1 MRVILAASLAASVVS
16 ALPEISIA
24 KHSQLTSASAA
35 KLRRR
40 DLSQQ
45 RPRFQAAPE
54 GKAWFEEQF
63 GTVGKGILEARD
75 AEVLR
80 KRAGG
85 TVETNVY
92 DVLTWSNGGAYYAN
106 VTAGTPPQDQVVI
119 LDTGSSD
126 LYFDATT
133 APACEIEGPY
143 SCRGGEFD
151 KKTSSTYQEVDPSPA
166 FNTSFGDGSTAVGP
180 FAQDV
185 IGIGN
190 VAIKGVQFG
199 LAEEVNSTTGYAV
212 GLMGLGY
219 SLNEASQIQ
228 YPNMPEV
235 LKEAGVTNSR
245 LYSVYLNDEGDAT
258 GSILFGG
265 IDKSKYTGN
274 LATLNLLPDY
284 QTGQV
289 YQFVSVVTAMSA
301 NVGGRNTSVFS
312 GGSTGVEAFG
322 RNDPSLPV
330 LLDTGS
336 AAWTI
341 PASHYRDIAS
351 AFTYIDQHGYTAC
364 SNRDNGD
371 SVTLTFGGEIDVT
384 IPAREF
390 IVPVYNASTNEAL
403 AYDSSGA
410 PACTFLLVQE
420 QQATGQGFQTLG
432 DAILRSMYV
441 VFDLDNGQVSIAQ
454 AQVNSTS
461 NPDIVTVPAGEG
473 GVASAVGS
481 GVETATASQTY
492 SIAQAVN
499 GTATFEVST
508 AASTVG
514 SATGTDAV
522 PLDARPDATATGAS
536 GNGGSGSGSG
546 GAASSS
552 GGAVAGRMV
561 GAQVFGSWGI
571 AMWIATMLG
580 VGIGAVVL

>member
-1 MRVILAASLAASVVS
+1 MSEEQQAIAW
-16 ALPEISIA
+16 ESIQFWVNR
-24 KHSQLTSASAA
+24 KLMSIPMKGCGDFLLRFSASHE
-35 KLRRR
+35 RC
-40 DLSQQ
+40 S
-45 RPRFQAAPE
+45 
-54 GKAWFEEQF
+54 
-63 GTVGKGILEARD
+63 I
-75 AEVLR
+75 
-80 KRAGG
+80 
-85 TVETNVY
+85 
-92 DVLTWSNGGAYYAN
+92 
-106 VTAGTPPQDQVVI
+106 TAGTPPQDQVVI

-133 APACEIEGPY
+133 APACEVEGPY

-265 IDKSKYTGN
+265 IDKSKYTGT

-284 QTGQV
+284 QSGQV
-289 YQFVSVVTAMSA
+289 YQFVSVVTALSA
-301 NVGGRNTSVFS
+301 NVANQNTSIFS
-312 GGSTGVEAFG
+312 GGSSGVQAFSSS
-322 RNDPSLPV
+322 DESLPV

-341 PASHYRDIAS
+341 PRSHYRSLVS
-351 AFTYIDQHGYTAC
+351 AFTYIDQYGYTAC
-364 SNRDNGD
+364 SNRNNGD
-371 SVTLTFGGEIDVT
+371 SVTLTFGGEVEVT
-384 IPAREF
+384 VPAREF
-390 IVPVYNASTNEAL
+390 IVPVYNASTNDVIY
-403 AYDSSGA
+403 YDNAGTQ
-410 PACTFLLVQE
+410 PACTFLLVEE

-546 GAASSS
+546 SGGAASSS

-561 GAQVFGSWGI
+561 GVQIFGSWAI
-571 AMWIATMLG
+571 AAWVATMLG